1 MYLPKSKYTV
11 DSAGANSFILAD
23 TGEPYIG
30 PVLTDYRGNFYAGS
44 DPYNIKGQLEV
55 VLSGEDYTTPNFAM
69 NPGRRI
75 PTEEEYASGK
85 MERYFQQDLRTMKII
100 EILPKRWVELQSEQL
115 PNYYKVQSC
124 LWLLVGR
131 IEDYK
136 VSGHLI
142 EGIRTRNQRTVDQME
157 IEMPGITS
165 SSVLDD
171 PLEFVRESA

>member
-11 DSAGANSFILAD
+11 ENVGPFEYTLD
-23 TGEPYIG
+23 GENYAG
-30 PVLTDYRGNFYAGS
+30 PVLTDYKGRHYAGS
-44 DPYNIKGQLEV
+44 DPYNIKGKLEV
-55 VLSGEDYTTPNFAM
+55 LDGGDADFYSSKFKM

-100 EILPKRWVELQSEQL
+100 EILPKRWLELKAEKL
-115 PNYYKVQSC
+115 PNYYKIQSC

-131 IEDYK
+131 IEDYR

-142 EGIRTRNQRTVDQME
+142 EGIKTRNQRTIDQME
-157 IEMPGITS
+157 IEMPGISS

>member
-11 DSAGANSFILAD
+11 KSAGSLEYTLD
-23 TGEPYIG
+23 GEIYTG
-30 PVLTDYRGNFYAGS
+30 PVLIDYRGKCYAGS
-44 DPYNIKGQLEV
+44 DPYSLKGPLEI
-55 VLSGEDYTTPNFAM
+55 LDGGDTDIYGKYRM

-100 EILPKRWVELQSEQL
+100 EVLPKRWLELQVEKL

-142 EGIRTRNQRTVDQME
+142 EGIKTRNQRTIDQME

>member
-1 MYLPKSKYTV
+1 MYLPKSKYVVENARSLEYTL
-11 DSAGANSFILAD
+11 N
-23 TGEPYIG
+23 GEIYTG
-30 PVLTDYRGNFYAGS
+30 PVLTDYRGRHYAGP
-44 DPYNIKGQLEV
+44 DPYNTKGLLEP
-55 VLSGEDYTTPNFAM
+55 LDGGDTDFYGKSTM

-85 MERYFQQDLRTMKII
+85 MERYFQQDLRTLKII
-100 EILPKRWVELQSEQL
+100 EILPKRWLEFQAEKL
-115 PNYYKVQSC
+115 PNYYKIQSC

-131 IEDYK
+131 IEDYR

-142 EGIRTRNQRTVDQME
+142 EGIKTRNQRTIDQME
-157 IEMPGITS
+157 ITMPGITS

>member
-1 MYLPKSKYTV
+1 MYLPKSKYAVKNAESLEYTL
-11 DSAGANSFILAD
+11 N
-23 TGEPYIG
+23 GEVYAG
-30 PVLTDYRGNFYAGS
+30 PVLTDYRGRHYAGS
-44 DPYNIKGQLEV
+44 DPYNIKGLLEP
-55 VLSGEDYTTPNFAM
+55 LDGGDTNLYSNRFMM

-100 EILPKRWVELQSEQL
+100 EILPKRWLELQAEKL
-115 PNYYKVQSC
+115 PNYYKVRSC

-131 IEDYK
+131 IEDYTI
-136 VSGHLI
+136 SGHLI
-142 EGIRTRNQRTVDQME
+142 EGIKTRNQRTIDQME